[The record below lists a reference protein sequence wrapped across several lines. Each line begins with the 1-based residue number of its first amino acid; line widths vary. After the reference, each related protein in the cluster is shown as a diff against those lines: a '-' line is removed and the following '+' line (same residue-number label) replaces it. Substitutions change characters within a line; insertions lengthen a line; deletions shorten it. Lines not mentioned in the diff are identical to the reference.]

1 MTTYA
6 TCFNCAVDKAACQR
20 RLSLRKVLAG
30 NAITSVKFRCP
41 ERKAF
46 FAPGQ
51 RVSFTWSM
59 WESDGYEESRL
70 PLVFHGTVI
79 RERGSKFVVQVDAGK
94 DASGEEIEASDVFKK
109 NEALLIKVRPANM
122 QALPEPAKTVCLTC
136 YQIEDHPERRCYR
149 SGMYWAP
156 KGCIEPDTP
165 KTAPQEEE
173 CVF

>member
-1 MTTYA
+1 MTNYA
-6 TCFNCAVDKAACQR
+6 TCFNCAVDKAACRR

-59 WESDGYEESRL
+59 WESDGYEESAL
-70 PLVFHGTVI
+70 HLIFHGTVL

-94 DASGEEIEASDVFKK
+94 DASGEEIEASDVFKT

-122 QALPEPAKTVCLTC
+122 TALDEPARAVCLTC
-136 YQIEDHPERRCYR
+136 YQVEGQEDRCYR
-149 SGMYWAP
+149 SDGQVWVP
-156 KGCIEPDTP
+156 KGCIKHVAAAQ
-165 KTAPQEEE
+165 KTEEY
-173 CVF
+173 VF